1 MLRSPVVVRA
11 ATEQDVESLT
21 PLWDE
26 FCEQIGSSLV
36 PSGFIDV
43 PERVRE
49 RIRISNATAEA
60 GARPTYRL
68 AIALSDG
75 QPIAFAS
82 MTVVDRGLMS
92 ASSAVLID
100 VVHVKQGERKRG
112 AGTALLRHAVA
123 FADEVGASDV
133 AVSVAPQVRDANRFY
148 ARHGFTQMVTRR
160 SSPVSQLRRK
170 LGVDVRLDQIDTT
183 IELTP
188 VERSLRR
195 RALLSPRRS
204 ARSARG

>member
-148 ARHGFTQMVTRR
+148 ARHGFTQMVPRR

-204 ARSARG
+204 ARRARG